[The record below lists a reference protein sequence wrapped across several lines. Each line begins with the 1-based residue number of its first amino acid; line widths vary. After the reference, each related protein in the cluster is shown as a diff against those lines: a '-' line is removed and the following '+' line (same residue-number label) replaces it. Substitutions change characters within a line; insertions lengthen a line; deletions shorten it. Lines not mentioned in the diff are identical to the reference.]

1 MFCES
6 KYIPPEEYSLDLG
19 DSGPRLERDKRK
31 KIVVSHG
38 TMPCAGPMCG
48 VGMEGREAGRGKQ
61 RGVRGQDR
69 GGWEPIVIP
78 KRLCRKCI
86 DIY

>member
-38 TMPCAGPMCG
+38 TVPLRVQWMGWGWRGERRA
-48 VGMEGREAGRGKQ
+48 EANRE
-61 RGVRGQDR
+61 
-69 GGWEPIVIP
+69 E
-78 KRLCRKCI
+78 
-86 DIY
+86 